1 MAYNISEAMYN
12 LRAIEN
18 LENITEDQ
26 LDDLFSGVEN
36 SYMSIEDV
44 DVLHDE
50 IKKDSVKRIKEIF
63 ERFEKIY
70 DYLMSKD
77 TFIYDTCVIYED
89 AEHEA
94 LDHGAVVGVGAL

>member
-1 MAYNISEAMYN
+1 MTYNISEAMYN
-12 LRAIEN
+12 LRGINN

-36 SYMSIEDV
+36 SYMSIKDV

-63 ERFEKIY
+63 NRFEKIY
-70 DYLMSKD
+70 EYLMMSEKN
-77 TFIYDTCVIYED
+77 FISDDCVTKELEIIKEI
-89 AEHEA
+89 
-94 LDHGAVVGVGAL
+94 GSVFTI

>member
-70 DYLMSKD
+70 DYLMSED
-77 TFIYDTCVIYED
+77 TFIYDTCVTRELEIIRE
-89 AEHEA
+89 
-94 LDHGAVVGVGAL
+94 VGKVFTI